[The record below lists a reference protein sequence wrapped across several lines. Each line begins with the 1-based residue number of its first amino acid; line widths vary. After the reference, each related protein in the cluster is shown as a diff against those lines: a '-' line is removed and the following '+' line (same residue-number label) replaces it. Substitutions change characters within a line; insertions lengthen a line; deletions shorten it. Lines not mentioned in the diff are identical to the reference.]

1 MAIIARSHVW
11 SPLGFGDSMR
21 AMYTTLLV
29 LHFLGLALGVGTGFA
44 QMTLGIAARDM
55 APPERTQFMLRAS
68 ALGKNGSIG
77 LLLLIVSG
85 LGMMA
90 LRGFSAT
97 LQWGGGAFH
106 AKLTLVVVL
115 IGVFGYLQVLVR
127 RVRREAGGPAMAKL
141 PKVGQAML
149 GLGIAVVICAV
160 IAFH

>member
-1 MAIIARSHVW
+1 MA
-11 SPLGFGDSMR
+11 

-29 LHFLGLALGVGTGFA
+29 LHFIGLALGVGTGFA
-44 QMTLGIAARDM
+44 QMTLGIATRDM
-55 APPERTQFMLRAS
+55 APPERGQFMMRAF

-77 LLLLIVSG
+77 IALLLVSG

-106 AKLTLVVVL
+106 AKLALVAVL
-115 IGVFGYLQVLVR
+115 VCVFGYLQVLVR
-127 RVRREAGGPAMAKL
+127 RARKEGGGPTLAKL
-141 PKVGQAML
+141 PRVGQAML
-149 GLGIAVVICAV
+149 MLGIAIVICAA